1 MFLKKII
8 TFVLILLMVLPFSV
22 HADIYDKNI
31 NYDDIV
37 TEYYSSDLYE
47 DIVETTAIP
56 MNSVPELDCESAV
69 LMEAS
74 TGRIIYKKDE
84 NKKLS
89 PASITKIMTML
100 LVVEAIESKKLSF
113 YDKVTCSEH
122 ASSMGGSQIWLEVG
136 ETMTV
141 HDLLKSVAVGSA
153 NDASVALAEHIAG
166 SEEAFVALMNAKA
179 KELGMENTNFTNA
192 CGLDDDNLYTTAKD
206 VALMS
211 KALISHEIIK
221 QYTTIWMDTIRN
233 ESVQLVNTNKLVRF
247 YRGATGLKT
256 GTTSKAGCC
265 LSGTAK
271 RNGMEL
277 IAVIM
282 GAKSSNDRFAF
293 AKKLLDF
300 GFANLTIFK
309 PGDKIKFKKHLKLND
324 GQKEKIKIVYDEIKN
339 ELIKT
344 EDKGKIKV
352 EIKLN
357 NSLKAPVY
365 KNDIVGEIIVF
376 NNKKVLKKYN
386 VRSGETVEKVN
397 FKFSFSKLFHKM
409 TSL

>member
-206 VALMS
+206 VAIMS

-309 PGDKIKFKKHLKLND
+309 SGDKIKFKKHLKLND
-324 GQKEKIKIVYDEIKN
+324 GQKEKIKIVYDQIKN

-365 KNDIVGEIIVF
+365 KNDIVGEIIVL

-386 VRSGETVEKVN
+386 IRSGETVEKVN
-397 FKFSFSKLFHKM
+397 FKFSFSKFFHKM

>member
-365 KNDIVGEIIVF
+365 KNDIVGEIIVL